1 MKKVAIVGV
10 EGSGKTVMLACLGE
24 LYTRPDEHGYFLRPE
39 NFETAAYVT
48 DKITR
53 MRKGEWPMA
62 TAEDAMQGLNW
73 TLCRRRSGGGRPEEV
88 CKISFLDFAGEV
100 YRAAFGIRKG
110 EDEALFDEIDQL
122 KSYISEAD
130 DLIVLI
136 NLRDVIAKGASDKRV
151 QESVW
156 ITSSILDTVFNGS
169 ADKGPRASI
178 AITQADSYA
187 DAIRTYGGA
196 RGVLAEYLPHV
207 SNSYDWLDVYDVTA
221 VDKTFLDNDGNS
233 IPAPDFKP
241 AGLRVLMNWI
251 INLQEEDTAEK
262 THPLTTRLFRFFRGN
277 FLRKDRNERV
287 KTDVEVLSCEDSNR
301 EKVCE
306 DNSFPSHVVRK
317 TLVLPGGATMRMIY
331 VAPGSFM
338 MGSPISE
345 GGRSRDETQHR
356 VKLTK
361 GYWLGETEVTQAQWE
376 SVMGSNPSR
385 FKGASRPVV
394 NVSWEDCQ
402 KFIAKVNLASKL
414 RLGGEARLPTEA
426 EWEYACRAGSIGR
439 YAGTG
444 KLDDMG
450 WYADNS
456 NSRTHDVKGMK
467 ANAWGFYDM
476 HGNVWEW
483 CQDWY
488 GAYQSGVA
496 TNPLGP
502 VSGDSRV
509 LRGGS
514 WYGNAGD
521 CRSAFRN
528 VGRPVLRSHYC
539 GFRLCCSALP

>member
-39 NFETAAYVT
+39 NFETQAYVT

-62 TAEDAMQGLNW
+62 TADDAMQGLNW
-73 TLCRRRSGGGRPEEV
+73 TLCRRVQGGGRPEEV
-88 CKISFLDFAGEV
+88 CRISFLDFAGEV

-110 EDEALFDEIDQL
+110 EDESLSDEIDQL

-136 NLRDVIAKGASDKRV
+136 NLRDVIDKGVSDKRV

-156 ITSSILDTVFNGS
+156 ITSSILDTIFNQS
-169 ADKGPRASI
+169 AGKVPRASI

-187 DAIRTYGGA
+187 DTIRTYGGA
-196 RGVLAEYLPHV
+196 RGVLSEYLPHV

-221 VDKTFLDNDGNS
+221 VDKTVLDDDGNS

-241 AGLRVLMNWI
+241 AGLQVLMNWI
-251 INLQEEDTAEK
+251 INLQE
-262 THPLTTRLFRFFRGN
+262 
-277 FLRKDRNERV
+277 
-287 KTDVEVLSCEDSNR
+287 EDSNR

-317 TLVLPGGATMRMIY
+317 TLTLPGGATMRMIY

-338 MGSPISE
+338 MGSPSSE
-345 GGRSRDETQHR
+345 EWHCNDETQHH
-356 VKLTK
+356 VTLTK

-376 SVMGSNPSR
+376 SVMGINPSY
-385 FKGASRPVV
+385 FKGASRPVE

-402 KFIAKVNLASKL
+402 EFIAKVNREA
-414 RLGGEARLPTEA
+414 RRQFGGDARLPTEA
-426 EWEYACRAGSIGR
+426 EWEYACRAGSKGS

-444 KLDDMG
+444 ELKDMG
-450 WYADNS
+450 WYYDNS
-456 NSRTHDVKGMK
+456 ESKTHEVKGKK

-476 HGNVWEW
+476 HGNVLEW

-488 GAYQSGVA
+488 GTYSSEAVTDPTGSASGV
-496 TNPLGP
+496 N
-502 VSGDSRV
+502 RV
-509 LRGGS
+509 LRGGG
-514 WYGNAGD
+514 WEYFARG
-521 CRSAFRN
+521 CRSANRY
-528 VGRPVLRSHYC
+528 GSGPGSRDDYC
-539 GFRLCCSALP
+539 GFRLACSAGPSTFYF